1 MSVRVRFV
9 LSGACHPSYSGRQ
22 MQLEV
27 PLVQANGN
35 PTTTADI
42 KEMIRKNWPIDLPE
56 MRDTINSTD
65 MKILRTG
72 NLLADETQ
80 LQNIL
85 SPAETYDCSVSS
97 AAPRDGEEPKSV
109 LMHLVFQKNQT
120 TTKREKE
127 SSKLYTGKKKDSGP
141 RDNSCCCTM

>member
-27 PLVQANGN
+27 PLVQPNGN

-42 KEMIRKNWPIDLPE
+42 KEMIRNNWPSDLPE
-56 MRDTINSTD
+56 MRDSINTTD

-72 NLLADETQ
+72 NLLADNTQ

-85 SPAETYDCSVSS
+85 SPAETHDCSVSS

-109 LMHLVFQKNQT
+109 LMHLVFQKNRT
-120 TTKREKE
+120 TTKREKDNNK
-127 SSKLYTGKKKDSGP
+127 SSTGKKKDSGP
-141 RDNSCCCTM
+141 SDSSCCSLM